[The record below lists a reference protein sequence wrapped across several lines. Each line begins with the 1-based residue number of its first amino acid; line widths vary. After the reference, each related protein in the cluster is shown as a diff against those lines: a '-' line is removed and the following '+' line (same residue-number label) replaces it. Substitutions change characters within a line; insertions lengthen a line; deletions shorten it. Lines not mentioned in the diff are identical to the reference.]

1 METFPMNNAF
11 RLPILSLASML
22 LLASCSRPDGGKREP
37 SALPE
42 LGGRLLT
49 AALASVPAKSGVP
62 AADSWERKLVEEM
75 AKRLGAR
82 LTWKQAA
89 SGDSLGALKSGRLA
103 LAVGGITRTQALEAG
118 LECSD
123 VYLRSELFL
132 LARSDEARF
141 CDAASFAADPG
152 LRLGVL
158 GDARTMGAAASLIAS
173 GPGDARLEEFD
184 SSDAAVEALLSGG
197 VDALPMDAQAIR
209 SYLGARPG
217 ALKAIGRPVES
228 REYVIAFGPGS
239 GLAPAFDAA
248 LSALASEGFQGAEEA
263 RLAASPK

>member
-1 METFPMNNAF
+1 METFPMRNAI
-11 RLPILSLASML
+11 RLPILTLASMF
-22 LLASCSRPDGGKREP
+22 LLASCSRPEGGEREP

-42 LGGRLLT
+42 LRGRVIT
-49 AALASVPAKSGVP
+49 AALGGGTAKSGAA

-82 LTWKQAA
+82 LRWKQVP
-89 SGDSLGALKSGRLA
+89 SGDTLGAVKSGRLA
-103 LAVGGITRTQALEAG
+103 LAVGGITRPRALEAG

-132 LARSDEARF
+132 LARSDEGRF
-141 CDAASFAADPG
+141 CDAASFSADPS

-158 GDARTMGAAASLIAS
+158 DDERSLGAAASLIPS

-184 SSDAAVEALLSGG
+184 SSQAAVEALLAGG
-197 VDALPMDAQAIR
+197 VDALPLDAQAIR
-209 SYLGARPG
+209 TCLGARPG
-217 ALKAIGRPVES
+217 RLKAIGRPVES
-228 REYVIAFGPGS
+228 REYVIAFEPGS

-248 LSALASEGFQGAEEA
+248 LAALAAEGFQGAEEA